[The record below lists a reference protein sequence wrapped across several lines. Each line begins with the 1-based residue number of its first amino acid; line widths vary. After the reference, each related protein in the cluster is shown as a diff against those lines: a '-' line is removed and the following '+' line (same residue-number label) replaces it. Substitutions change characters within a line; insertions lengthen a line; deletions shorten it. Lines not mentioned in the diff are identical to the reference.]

1 MAGPVGDQQGGRPAG
16 RVHPGGAGA
25 LTNEL
30 AALTGL
36 PVSTTYRLASELV
49 GWGGLERVEG
59 GGYRIG
65 LRLWEIGSLA
75 PRGETLREVA
85 LPYMNDLYEATH
97 ENVHLAVL
105 DGTEA
110 LYVEKLSGRR
120 AMPVRTRRG
129 GRLPLHATAVGKV
142 LLAYAPESLFRAT
155 VEAGLDRY
163 TAHTIIAPGHLRRA
177 LAEIRRTGIAY
188 AREEL
193 TVGTLS
199 VASAVLDPDGGP
211 VAALSVTLRSGRGD
225 LRRLGPAVHTA
236 AISCRGTCRNARC
249 WPGTGPTGLPSSRPG
264 PVGPP
269 GGADR
274 GSRRCGRRPRGS
286 AVLRERHHGERD
298 RAAAGRARGRL
309 LAAHLPAARGVHAA
323 PGAGG
328 VPQRHGVRARATGSP
343 ARR

>member
-1 MAGPVGDQQGGRPAG
+1 
-16 RVHPGGAGA
+16 
-25 LTNEL
+25 
-30 AALTGL
+30 
-36 PVSTTYRLASELV
+36 
-49 GWGGLERVEG
+49 
-59 GGYRIG
+59 
-65 LRLWEIGSLA
+65 
-75 PRGETLREVA
+75 
-85 LPYMNDLYEATH
+85 MNDLYEATH

-236 AISCRGTCRNARC
+236 AISVSRELQERALLARDR
-249 WPGTGPTGLPSSRPG
+249 SDRA
-264 PVGPP
+264 PVVAAGP
-269 GGADR
+269 GG
-274 GSRRCGRRPRGS
+274 P
-286 AVLRERHHGERD
+286 
-298 RAAAGRARGRL
+298 
-309 LAAHLPAARGVHAA
+309 
-323 PGAGG
+323 AGG
-328 VPQRHGVRARATGSP
+328 S
-343 ARR
+343 

>member
-1 MAGPVGDQQGGRPAG
+1 MAGGSTEWRGRSVISKVVALLDTFTPAS
-16 RVHPGGAGA
+16 PE
-25 LTNEL
+25 LSLNEL

-49 GWGGLERVEG
+49 AWGGLERVEG

-142 LLAYAPESLFRAT
+142 LLAYA
-155 VEAGLDRY
+155 AGEPVPRDRR
-163 TAHTIIAPGHLRRA
+163 RRA
-177 LAEIRRTGIAY
+177 APLHRPH
-188 AREEL
+188 
-193 TVGTLS
+193 
-199 VASAVLDPDGGP
+199 D
-211 VAALSVTLRSGRGD
+211 
-225 LRRLGPAVHTA
+225 H
-236 AISCRGTCRNARC
+236 
-249 WPGTGPTGLPSSRPG
+249 RPG
-264 PVGPP
+264 PSAA
-269 GGADR
+269 GADR
-274 GSRRCGRRPRGS
+274 DPPDRDRLRPRG
-286 AVLRERHHGERD
+286 ADGRH
-298 RAAAGRARGRL
+298 
-309 LAAHLPAARGVHAA
+309 PV
-323 PGAGG
+323 GG
-328 VPQRHGVRARATGSP
+328 VGDPRRRRGPGRGAVGHPAVRTG
-343 ARR
+343 

>member
-1 MAGPVGDQQGGRPAG
+1 M
-16 RVHPGGAGA
+16 
-25 LTNEL
+25 
-30 AALTGL
+30 
-36 PVSTTYRLASELV
+36 STTYRLASELV
-49 GWGGLERVEG
+49 AWGGLERVEG

-142 LLAYAPESLFRAT
+142 LLAYGPESLFLET
-155 VEAGLDRY
+155 VAAGLHRY

-177 LAEIRRTGIAY
+177 LTEIRRTGIAY

-199 VASAVLDPDGGP
+199 VALGDPRRRRWPARGAVGH
-211 VAALSVTLRSGRGD
+211 
-225 LRRLGPAVHTA
+225 PAVGPGRP
-236 AISCRGTCRNARC
+236 SPAR
-249 WPGTGPTGLPSSRPG
+249 
-264 PVGPP
+264 P
-269 GGADR
+269 GGAHR
-274 GSRRCGRRPRGS
+274 GHLGVAGAAGTRAARPRP
-286 AVLRERHHGERD
+286 RR
-298 RAAAGRARGRL
+298 
-309 LAAHLPAARGVHAA
+309 

-328 VPQRHGVRARATGSP
+328 GGCRAGRGRELSALSSPRRASP
-343 ARR
+343 RSA

>member
-1 MAGPVGDQQGGRPAG
+1 MVRARARLRMGVAMAGGSTEWRGRSVISKVVALLDAFTPAA
-16 RVHPGGAGA
+16 PE
-25 LTNEL
+25 LSLNEL

-177 LAEIRRTGIAY
+177 LTEIRRTGIAY

-236 AISCRGTCRNARC
+236 AISVSRELQERALLARDR
-249 WPGTGPTGLPSSRPG
+249 SDRA
-264 PVGPP
+264 PVVAAGP
-269 GGADR
+269 GG
-274 GSRRCGRRPRGS
+274 P
-286 AVLRERHHGERD
+286 
-298 RAAAGRARGRL
+298 
-309 LAAHLPAARGVHAA
+309 
-323 PGAGG
+323 AGG
-328 VPQRHGVRARATGSP
+328 S
-343 ARR
+343 

>member
-1 MAGPVGDQQGGRPAG
+1 MAGSAVRARARLRMGVAMAGGSTEWRGRSVISKVVALLDAFSPAA
-16 RVHPGGAGA
+16 PE
-25 LTNEL
+25 LSLNEL

-142 LLAYAPESLFRAT
+142 LLAYAPESLFARA
-155 VEAGLDRY
+155 VEAGLRPLHRPHDHR
-163 TAHTIIAPGHLRRA
+163 ARPSAP
-177 LAEIRRTGIAY
+177 
-188 AREEL
+188 
-193 TVGTLS
+193 
-199 VASAVLDPDGGP
+199 
-211 VAALSVTLRSGRGD
+211 
-225 LRRLGPAVHTA
+225 
-236 AISCRGTCRNARC
+236 
-249 WPGTGPTGLPSSRPG
+249 
-264 PVGPP
+264 
-269 GGADR
+269 GADR
-274 GSRRCGRRPRGS
+274 DPPHGDRLRPRGDDGRHPVGGLGGPRRRRRPGRG
-286 AVLRERHHGERD
+286 AVGH
-298 RAAAGRARGRL
+298 
-309 LAAHLPAARGVHAA
+309 P
-323 PGAGG
+323 P
-328 VPQRHGVRARATGSP
+328 VRAG
-343 ARR
+343 

>member
-1 MAGPVGDQQGGRPAG
+1 MAGGSTEWRGRSVISKVVALLDAFTPAS
-16 RVHPGGAGA
+16 PE
-25 LTNEL
+25 LSLNEL

-49 GWGGLERVEG
+49 AWGGLERVEG

-85 LPYMNDLYEATH
+85 LPFMHDLYEATH

-142 LLAYAPESLFRAT
+142 LLAYGPEQPVPRDRRRRAAPLHRPHDHRPGAPA
-155 VEAGLDRY
+155 AGADRDPPDRDRLRPGG
-163 TAHTIIAPGHLRRA
+163 AHGRHPVGRVGDPRRRRWPARGAVGHPAVGPGRPSPARPGGAHRGHLR
-177 LAEIRRTGIAY
+177 
-188 AREEL
+188 
-193 TVGTLS
+193 
-199 VASAVLDPDGGP
+199 VA
-211 VAALSVTLRSGRGD
+211 
-225 LRRLGPAVHTA
+225 GPAGTRA
-236 AISCRGTCRNARC
+236 A
-249 WPGTGPTGLPSSRPG
+249 
-264 PVGPP
+264 
-269 GGADR
+269 
-274 GSRRCGRRPRGS
+274 RPRP
-286 AVLRERHHGERD
+286 RR
-298 RAAAGRARGRL
+298 
-309 LAAHLPAARGVHAA
+309 

-328 VPQRHGVRARATGSP
+328 GGGRAGRGRELSALSSPRRASP
-343 ARR
+343 RSA